1 MSLNLLS
8 LNLDCTV
15 LRKGRLFNFQKTV
28 YILSDETFRY
38 KSLIEM
44 TSWAPTAHTPR
55 HTHSNSWVH
64 NICIRLL
71 VKGQLISKELVG
83 ILNSSIKR
91 IKKFNLQ
98 YYDTS
103 GRLVFVSFLEEL
115 ETSKSSF
122 KINWPL
128 PSTRIF
134 RLLMKEKFDAY
145 LLFTVTSREK
155 FDFFIIWEVLE
166 TSSFHKRLSKYVLTL
181 KVN

>member
-103 GRLVFVSFLEEL
+103 GRLVFVRFLEEL
-115 ETSKSSF
+115 KTPKSPF
-122 KINWPL
+122 ENNWPL
-128 PSTRIF
+128 
-134 RLLMKEKFDAY
+134 LVC
-145 LLFTVTSREK
+145 LFYA
-155 FDFFIIWEVLE
+155 FIKMMIPILALWMFNHWNIDEDNRDIWL
-166 TSSFHKRLSKYVLTL
+166 
-181 KVN
+181 